1 MLSLLT
7 NTAQLWQYESY
18 PPSGQEKKKMIKYE
32 FTNVLKAHSF
42 HAQALLTG
50 PASMHLVPGVYPDT
64 WFVWV
69 SPEFDA
75 IVEARRA
82 A

>member
-1 MLSLLT
+1 
-7 NTAQLWQYESY
+7 
-18 PPSGQEKKKMIKYE
+18 MIKYE

-75 IVEARRA
+75 IVEARKVA
-82 A
+82 

>member
-7 NTAQLWQYESY
+7 ILRSLAILNEY
-18 PPSGQEKKKMIKYE
+18 PLSGAGKTKMIKYE

-75 IVEARRA
+75 IVEARKVA
-82 A
+82 

>member
-1 MLSLLT
+1 
-7 NTAQLWQYESY
+7 
-18 PPSGQEKKKMIKYE
+18 MIKYE